1 MKILNRKINKNN
13 PPFIIAELSGN
24 HKGSL
29 VRALKIID
37 KAKEAGASAI
47 KLQTFDLNEMTINFR
62 SKDFIINDKSSPW
75 YKKNLYQLYKKAQ
88 TPRNWHKKIFKYS
101 KKIGIICFSSVFDLK
116 SLAFLEK
123 LNAPAYKIASF
134 ENNHFPLIEKVAATK
149 KPVIISTGMARI
161 DEIKEIVKIFK
172 LKNNNNFALLK
183 CTSSY
188 PTNPKESNIIA
199 IETLNKKFRCE
210 VGLSDHTEGIG
221 ASVASI
227 AVGAS
232 IIEKHIVLKKNDG
245 SVDESFSLSP
255 LEFKNLVNEAN
266 NAWLSLGKKYL
277 GPTKNEKNTLKFR
290 RSIYVIKNSKK
301 GDTLS
306 NKNIKII
313 RPSYGLHPKF
323 FRRLIGK
330 KFKKTVRKGMP
341 FKMSMI

>member
-29 VRALKIID
+29 ARALKIID

-47 KLQTFDLNEMTINFR
+47 KLQTFDLNEMTINFK

-88 TPRNWHKKIFKYS
+88 TPRSWHKKIFKYS

-245 SVDESFSLSP
+245 SVDEAFSLSP

-323 FRRLIGK
+323 FSRLIGK

>member
-29 VRALKIID
+29 ARALKIID

-47 KLQTFDLNEMTINFR
+47 KLQTFDLNEMTINFK

-88 TPRNWHKKIFKYS
+88 TPRSWHKKIFKYS

-172 LKNNNNFALLK
+172 LKSNNNFALLK

-221 ASVASI
+221 ASVASV

-245 SVDESFSLSP
+245 SVDEAFSLSP

>member
-323 FRRLIGK
+323 FSRLIGK

>member
-88 TPRNWHKKIFKYS
+88 TPRDWHKKIFKYS

-161 DEIKEIVKIFK
+161 DEKKEIVKIFK

-255 LEFKNLVNEAN
+255 LEFKNLVNEVN

-323 FRRLIGK
+323 FSRLIGK

>member
-1 MKILNRKINKNN
+1 M
-13 PPFIIAELSGN
+13 
-24 HKGSL
+24 
-29 VRALKIID
+29 
-37 KAKEAGASAI
+37 
-47 KLQTFDLNEMTINFR
+47 
-62 SKDFIINDKSSPW
+62 
-75 YKKNLYQLYKKAQ
+75 
-88 TPRNWHKKIFKYS
+88 
-101 KKIGIICFSSVFDLK
+101 
-116 SLAFLEK
+116 
-123 LNAPAYKIASF
+123 
-134 ENNHFPLIEKVAATK
+134 
-149 KPVIISTGMARI
+149 
-161 DEIKEIVKIFK
+161 
-172 LKNNNNFALLK
+172 LK

-221 ASVASI
+221 ASVASVV
-227 AVGAS
+227 VGAS

-245 SVDESFSLSP
+245 SVDEAFSLSP

>member
-29 VRALKIID
+29 ARALKIID

-47 KLQTFDLNEMTINFR
+47 KLQTFDLNEMTINFK

-88 TPRNWHKKIFKYS
+88 TPRSWHKKIFKYS

-199 IETLNKKFRCE
+199 IETLNKKFNYAILKNKC
-210 VGLSDHTEGIG
+210 S
-221 ASVASI
+221 SI
-227 AVGAS
+227 SSSKEMGYL
-232 IIEKHIVLKKNDG
+232 ILD
-245 SVDESFSLSP
+245 VD
-255 LEFKNLVNEAN
+255 
-266 NAWLSLGKKYL
+266 YH
-277 GPTKNEKNTLKFR
+277 FR
-290 RSIYVIKNSKK
+290 I
-301 GDTLS
+301 D
-306 NKNIKII
+306 
-313 RPSYGLHPKF
+313 
-323 FRRLIGK
+323 
-330 KFKKTVRKGMP
+330 
-341 FKMSMI
+341 

>member
-1 MKILNRKINKNN
+1 M
-13 PPFIIAELSGN
+13 
-24 HKGSL
+24 
-29 VRALKIID
+29 
-37 KAKEAGASAI
+37 
-47 KLQTFDLNEMTINFR
+47 
-62 SKDFIINDKSSPW
+62 
-75 YKKNLYQLYKKAQ
+75 
-88 TPRNWHKKIFKYS
+88 
-101 KKIGIICFSSVFDLK
+101 
-116 SLAFLEK
+116 
-123 LNAPAYKIASF
+123 
-134 ENNHFPLIEKVAATK
+134 AATK

-221 ASVASI
+221 ASVASV

-245 SVDESFSLSP
+245 SVDEAFSLSP

-266 NAWLSLGKKYL
+266 KAWLSLGKKYL

>member
-29 VRALKIID
+29 ARALKIID

-47 KLQTFDLNEMTINFR
+47 KLQTFDLNEMTINFK

-88 TPRNWHKKIFKYS
+88 TPRSWHKKIFKYS

-245 SVDESFSLSP
+245 SVDEAFSLSP
-255 LEFKNLVNEAN
+255 LEFKNLVNEVN

-323 FRRLIGK
+323 FSRLIGK

>member
-88 TPRNWHKKIFKYS
+88 TPRSWHKKIFKYS

-323 FRRLIGK
+323 FSRLIGK

>member
-29 VRALKIID
+29 ARALKIID
-37 KAKEAGASAI
+37 KVKEAGASAI
-47 KLQTFDLNEMTINFR
+47 KLQTFDLNEMTINFK

-88 TPRNWHKKIFKYS
+88 TPRSWHKKIFKYS

-245 SVDESFSLSP
+245 SVDEAFSLSP
-255 LEFKNLVNEAN
+255 LEFKNLVNEVN

-323 FRRLIGK
+323 FSRLIGK